1 MTDREARTDMQTF
14 SWLNVAKLVGIMLIG
29 LALFIGFAWST
40 ANAQELDI
48 SQVKGLPAQISAIV
62 NALNALSARVDAIHS
77 TPGPQGPQG
86 IQGVP
91 GERGPAGADGAAGA
105 GAEPAALAALQ
116 VAISTLAQQTEK
128 YIVRDA

>member
-14 SWLNVAKLVGIMLIG
+14 SWLNVAQLVGIMLIG

-48 SQVKGLPAQISAIV
+48 SQVNVLPADIAAIV
-62 NALNALSARVDAIHS
+62 NALYAPPARVDAIDS
-77 TPGPQGPQG
+77 APGPQGPQL

-91 GERGPAGADGAAGA
+91 GERRPAGAHGAAGA
-105 GAEPAALAALQ
+105 GADPAALAALQ